1 MTFVMAI
8 WLGLQTQ
15 TIHLHLV
22 DEQKTPLADM
32 YVRVET
38 PLGVLS
44 ARTDE
49 QGYIEVTPRY
59 PRLTLFLGEPTHLVR
74 VPEEVDL
81 DEAQAA
87 IEVQVPADVLR
98 QVRGGS

>member
-1 MTFVMAI
+1 MMLMMAL
-8 WLGLQTQ
+8 WLGFQRETVKIQ
-15 TIHLHLV
+15 LV
-22 DEQKTPLADM
+22 DEQKTPLVDM

-38 PLGVLS
+38 PIGVMS

-49 QGYIEVTPRY
+49 QGYIELTPRY

-81 DEAQAA
+81 NERQAA
-87 IEVQVPADVLR
+87 IQVQVPADVLR